1 MNHLE
6 KYNFLIKLAANMR
19 AAAGVNLPVVSDRS
33 QLAANKPAPQAAAP
47 KQPVAPSVAPSG
59 GMQRKSLDGLKGQD
73 YNNAT
78 RYNQLY
84 DRKQQLDTR
93 PADSTKTV
101 GDTTTT
107 RRSGHFINGQLQP
120 QTPAPQAQPARP
132 SVLPGNPTSSLPLPG
147 PASQPAVNKPAPQA
161 PARMTGSTSTST
173 STPSSTL
180 SSPNSS
186 GLRGLG
192 SASCGPGGCDT
203 PLRSKDQTT
212 NRVRPGTGY
221 GIMKDRSPVTHAAP
235 YQGKLPPNMSPH
247 QFTTMQGLY
256 RQAVQANP
264 SKYENVDFGDLGNDR
279 QMELMNAYR
288 QRRSQ

>member
-73 YNNAT
+73 YINAI
-78 RYNQLY
+78 RYNELY

-101 GDTTTT
+101 GNTTTT
-107 RRSGHFINGQLQP
+107 SRSGVFRNGQLQP
-120 QTPAPQAQPARP
+120 QTQAPQAQPARP
-132 SVLPGNPTSSLPLPG
+132 SVLPGNPTSSRPLPG
-147 PASQPAVNKPAPQA
+147 PAGNKPAPQV
-161 PARMTGSTSTST
+161 PPTTSTST
-173 STPSSTL
+173 TTSTPSATL
-180 SSPNSS
+180 SSPNPS

-221 GIMKDRSPVTHAAP
+221 GIMKDRAPVTHAAP

-279 QMELMNAYR
+279 QMELVNAYR